1 MHHIRGS
8 ATGRFNKK
16 ILGKFYFLQLTH
28 FDTRSEVQKRIS
40 EIRKERVKEKGKE
53 IKVLSAILPV
63 PVGYQLIILIILFI
77 VAMHLPTIPQR
88 NSNTS
93 SGALCSLAIAQ

>member
-16 ILGKFYFLQLTH
+16 ILGKFYFLQSTH

-63 PVGYQLIILIILFI
+63 PVGYQLIISIYSIHRRH
-77 VAMHLPTIPQR
+77 APTNYTPTQLKYVVR
-88 NSNTS
+88 CTM
-93 SGALCSLAIAQ
+93 